1 MSGEISWPWVIALV
15 VQLAVGLTLILVADD
30 PLARELGIG
39 ALGSALGTVGTA
51 RMTASRQ

>member
-30 PLARELGIG
+30 PLARDMGIG
-39 ALGSALGTVGTA
+39 ALGSALGTLGTA